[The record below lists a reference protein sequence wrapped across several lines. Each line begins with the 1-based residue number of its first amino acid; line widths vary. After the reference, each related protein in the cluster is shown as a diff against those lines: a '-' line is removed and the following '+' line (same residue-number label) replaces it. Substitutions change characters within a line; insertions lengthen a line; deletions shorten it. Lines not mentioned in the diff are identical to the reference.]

1 MMPAI
6 RVSEMR
12 KANPDTAALAAVLLL
27 FHPGKQGETRLVVIR
42 RASYEGVHSG
52 QISFPGG
59 KREPDDQNLAQ
70 TALRETM
77 EEIGV
82 DDRLI
87 QMEGKLSHLY
97 IPPSHFVVHPF
108 IATYPDRPVFTPEPS
123 EVAEVIS
130 LELAAIRQKESI
142 RIMDVS
148 SKQYGPMQVPCYQ
161 TAECQIWGATAM
173 ILSEALELIDMLERD
188 IK

>member
-6 RVSEMR
+6 RISEMR
-12 KANPDTAALAAVLLL
+12 KAKPDTAALAAVLLL

-59 KREPDDQNLAQ
+59 KREPEDQNLEQ
-70 TALRETM
+70 TALRETR

-87 QMEGKLSHLY
+87 QLAGKLSPLY
-97 IPPSHFVVHPF
+97 IPPSHFVVRPF
-108 IATYPDRPVFTPEPS
+108 LATYAFQPVFNPDPN

-130 LELAAIRQKESI
+130 LELEALRQKECI
-142 RIMDVS
+142 RMMEVS
-148 SKQYGPMQVPCYQ
+148 SKQYGPMQVPCYE

-173 ILSEALELIDMLERD
+173 ILSEALALISRLE
-188 IK
+188 KGS